1 MSKFNNIPLMGRI
14 RIRITFLRGMR
25 THAKVQQHALCA
37 NDETSAMPNALSAP
51 NSQSGGPYWSCDQMR
66 MESDDHQK

>member
-1 MSKFNNIPLMGRI
+1 MSIFNNIPLMGGI
-14 RIRITFLRGMR
+14 RIRFAFLRGMR
-25 THAKVQQHALCA
+25 AHALCA